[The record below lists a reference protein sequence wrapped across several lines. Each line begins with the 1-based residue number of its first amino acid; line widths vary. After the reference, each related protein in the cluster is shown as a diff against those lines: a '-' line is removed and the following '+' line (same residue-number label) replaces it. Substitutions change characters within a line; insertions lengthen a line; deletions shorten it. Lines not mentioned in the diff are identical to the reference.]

1 LYSSGRERYA
11 IKWDG
16 SDRNEIEKNVA
27 VGGGGGNR
35 TSQDRTA
42 GLMRAAV
49 LEIDV
54 KTFAFA

>member
-1 LYSSGRERYA
+1 MPSNGM
-11 IKWDG
+11 
-16 SDRNEIEKNVA
+16 DRIGMKLKRMWQWGG
-27 VGGGGGNR
+27 GGGGGNR

>member
-1 LYSSGRERYA
+1 MPSNGM
-11 IKWDG
+11 
-16 SDRNEIEKNVA
+16 DRIGMKLKRMWQW
-27 VGGGGGNR
+27 GGGGNR